1 MATGSA
7 LGQVCRAAGHVTP
20 AGVLITKTTFLFSQ
34 SHTGTTSPVL
44 YCFHTFF
51 SHYFFIG
58 VTSEQHVFFPSNC
71 DLFTVTSFKGEMC
84 NCCATSINKMEF
96 QELKQ
101 VFRTLP
107 QSFIGQKKQPHPKI
121 TLLVEPLQ
129 LFRDEVPQSYS
140 TLFGSIIY

>member
-20 AGVLITKTTFLFSQ
+20 AGVLIIKTTFLFSK
-34 SHTGTTSPVL
+34 SHTGPTSPVL

-51 SHYFFIG
+51 SHYFIG
-58 VTSEQHVFFPSNC
+58 FTSEWHVFFP
-71 DLFTVTSFKGEMC
+71 VTSFKGEMC

-101 VFRTLP
+101 VSRTLP
-107 QSFIGQKKQPHPKI
+107 QSFIGQKKVAPPQDLQY
-121 TLLVEPLQ
+121 TFWGYYLLIAYL
-129 LFRDEVPQSYS
+129 
-140 TLFGSIIY
+140 